1 MHPVELGARKFV
13 DGQSRSAN
21 LDMGLSGKTAL
32 VTGGGRGLGAAIAKS
47 LARERV
53 RILLVSRGAES
64 LEKTLSELPGDLEH
78 AGISVDLS
86 QPSALGL
93 VVEWVDGLGAEIDVI
108 INNVGGTLDVNE
120 PLASW
125 SQFQRVL
132 DLNLG
137 VAVEVNRLFIPG
149 MRERGWGRI
158 CHVSSISALENQ
170 GPPSYCA
177 AKAGLNA
184 YIRSVGRYVAPDN
197 VILTGIMPGAVFTEG
212 GYWDIALRERPEHV
226 QRYLSDRMA
235 IGRFGTEGEIAEAT
249 TFLVSEQ
256 ASFLVGSVLLA
267 DGGQGRVF
275 QAGLS

>member
-1 MHPVELGARKFV
+1 M
-13 DGQSRSAN
+13 
-21 LDMGLSGKTAL
+21 DMGLSGKTAL

-64 LEKTLSELPGDLEH
+64 LEETLTELPGDLEH

-93 VVEWVDGLGAEIDVI
+93 VAEWVDGLGAQIDVI
-108 INNVGGTLDVNE
+108 INNVGGTLDVND
-120 PLASW
+120 PLAQW

-137 VAVEVNRLFIPG
+137 VAVEINHLFIPG

-177 AKAGLNA
+177 AKAALNA